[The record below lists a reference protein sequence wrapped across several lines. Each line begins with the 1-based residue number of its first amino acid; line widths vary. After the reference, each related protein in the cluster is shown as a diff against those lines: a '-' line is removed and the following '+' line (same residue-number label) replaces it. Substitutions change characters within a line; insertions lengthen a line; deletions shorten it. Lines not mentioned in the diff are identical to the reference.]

1 MYGHEILPNLNDVM
15 ILCTQAYSMSEV
27 CKAEQST
34 INMALDSLAQPT
46 GVLQEADE
54 DQNQIVPYEPAP
66 PRIYRDLI
74 PYTSVARSAY
84 VGHQYVEVY
93 GG

>member
-1 MYGHEILPNLNDVM
+1 MCGHEILANLNDVM
-15 ILCTQAYSMSEV
+15 IICTHVYSMSEAS
-27 CKAEQST
+27 KADQST
-34 INMALDSLAQPT
+34 INMVLDSLAQPT

-54 DQNQIVPYEPAP
+54 DLNQIVPYEPAP
-66 PRIYRDLI
+66 PRSH
-74 PYTSVARSAY
+74 TSVARSAY